1 LIASATK
8 KRMGILYLSGS
19 KKKMA
24 AASASETVVVGQ
36 A

>member
-1 LIASATK
+1 
-8 KRMGILYLSGS
+8 MGTLKASGS

-24 AASASETVVVGQ
+24 AINTSETVVVGQ